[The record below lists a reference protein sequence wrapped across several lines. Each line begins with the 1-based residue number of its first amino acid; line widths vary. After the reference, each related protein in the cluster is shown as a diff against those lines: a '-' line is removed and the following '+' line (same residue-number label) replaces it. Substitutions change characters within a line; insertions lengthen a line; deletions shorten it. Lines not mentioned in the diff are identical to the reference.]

1 MVIIGSWSLCLYFGK
16 EFNMIDFNNKFFTA
30 LKWICG
36 TVLGV
41 AGVCVIGYVATDD
54 NRKELRQA
62 EIEKEYPPEYWT
74 AKAAEQN
81 YFLEADRLKIES
93 RERLEID
100 GRERDM
106 VEKDKQRAYE
116 LNAPEGYWLA
126 KMEKE
131 KSDALVQAA
140 KIEAE
145 TKLKIARETNDT
157 RETVARENRWAQES
171 SDRTQRKIAEASSQA
186 NAEIMKTAFDGM
198 MNIANAKKDE

>member
-1 MVIIGSWSLCLYFGK
+1 
-16 EFNMIDFNNKFFTA
+16 MIDFDNKFFTA

-41 AGVCVIGYVATDD
+41 AGVCVIGYVATDE

-62 EIEKEYPPEYWT
+62 EIEKEYPSEYWL
-74 AKAAEQN
+74 ARAAEEN
-81 YFLEADRLKIES
+81 RMSKVDRLKIES
-93 RERLEID
+93 DERLELD
-100 GRERDM
+100 RRDREA
-106 VEKDKQRAYE
+106 VENDKQRAYE

-198 MNIANAKKDE
+198 MNIANAKNNE